1 MQNQSQIEKAC
12 ISPNMVFHLCFQ
24 HNVKLQ
30 MRVLTEN
37 FVTMKPAVNK
47 QTLYTFHSLEVQ
59 KVDSGVEEQTLFTP
73 RNDAKAF
80 VLLNRQPITEQNT
93 SQSTS

>member
-1 MQNQSQIEKAC
+1 
-12 ISPNMVFHLCFQ
+12 MVFHLCFQ

-80 VLLNRQPITEQNT
+80 VSLKRQPITE
-93 SQSTS
+93 